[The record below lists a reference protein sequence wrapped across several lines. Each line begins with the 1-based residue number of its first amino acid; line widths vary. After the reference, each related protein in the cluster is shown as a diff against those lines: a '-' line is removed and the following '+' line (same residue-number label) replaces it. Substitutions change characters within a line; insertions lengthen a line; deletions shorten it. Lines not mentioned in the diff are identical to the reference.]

1 MRTSRRELINPRTRV
16 ETVAV
21 VAMMVVVAVYG
32 RERRTVVTRYMAVAE
47 ATPQRAVFHWINV
60 TGERR
65 LRFNYRVNLRFDRA
79 NASRWR
85 RRRPRRGGDRRGDAR
100 PDWER
105 NGLEK
110 WGG

>member
-1 MRTSRRELINPRTRV
+1 M
-16 ETVAV
+16 AV
-21 VAMMVVVAVYG
+21 V
-32 RERRTVVTRYMAVAE
+32 E

-79 NASRWR
+79 NAS
-85 RRRPRRGGDRRGDAR
+85 PVVAVSSKGNVEGRGGNRGDASR